1 VFLGTLAAGGV
12 EDYRELLDVPGLQAI
27 PAAKGA
33 QRRVVELKNDQ
44 QTAHVAEFLT
54 AVLTRQAPACNACR
68 ILLHSPVWGRRSPPR
83 RGS

>member
-33 QRRVVELKNDQ
+33 QRR
-44 QTAHVAEFLT
+44 
-54 AVLTRQAPACNACR
+54 
-68 ILLHSPVWGRRSPPR
+68 
-83 RGS
+83 GSS